1 MNKDMVSNFLIA
13 VCIGF
18 VLWIVVSIV
27 DVQIHNGNPNHEYSE
42 ANAIVLLTELGEMCS
57 PKVETKCCLVTD
69 CVYRNGNGLWEVVCC
84 DTDGNEW
91 AYWSDNPIKVSD
103 IVQIYI
109 CRGEIID
116 AK

>member
-1 MNKDMVSNFLIA
+1 MKTGLFRRIGYAVAVGFL
-13 VCIGF
+13 VW
-18 VLWIVVSIV
+18 VLMSIV
-27 DVQIHNGNPNHEYSE
+27 DIDVHNGDSNHEYSE

-91 AYWSDNPIKVSD
+91 AYWSDNPIKENKL
-103 IVQIYI
+103 VQIYI

>member
-1 MNKDMVSNFLIA
+1 MNKDMVSNFLIT

-18 VLWIVVSIV
+18 MLWIVASIV
-27 DVQIHNGNPNHEYSE
+27 DIQIHNGNPNHEYSR
-42 ANAIVLLTELGEMCS
+42 ANAIVLLTELGEHIS

-69 CVYRNGNGLWEVVCC
+69 CVYRNGNGLWEVVCQ
-84 DTDGNEW
+84 DIDGNEW
-91 AYWSDNPIKVSD
+91 AYWSDNPIKED
-103 IVQIYI
+103 KLVQIYI